1 MSLTAAETHEVT
13 QLEPAHRKIYVLDTN
28 VLLHDPTAIT
38 AFAEH
43 QVVIPMTVLEEL
55 DHIKDRRDKSVSRE
69 ARIAIQLI
77 DKIVGSASPQEIQKG
92 VEIPGSNLDE
102 NRLGALAIFP
112 DQLIAD
118 DAEVPFLNTNED
130 HANDNRIINVALR
143 LSADHPGAFVCLVTK
158 DINMRIKAKGS
169 GLEHVEDY
177 RHDRVLD
184 DIDLLSTGYECFAGD
199 FWSSI
204 EQVDTVREENL
215 TLHRI
220 PRSELPDAYPN
231 QFVYDEQDF
240 IAYVDHVDDD
250 YVYLAVDSRDHL
262 MNQRFW
268 GLSPRNL
275 EQAMAMRLLDSE
287 DVDMTVLTG
296 PAGSGKTLLALAAAL
311 HQVAEEER
319 YQRVL
324 VSRPVMPLGRD
335 IGFLPGDVED
345 KLKPWMQPIHDNVDF
360 LLGLNHRSDR
370 RQSGRGIGD
379 LVGQGLLE
387 VEPLTYIRGRSL
399 PNQFIIIDEAQNL
412 TPHEVKTILT
422 RAGDGTKIVLT
433 GDPYQI
439 DHPYVDS
446 VSNGLTYLVEHFK
459 GLPIAATVTLRKG
472 ERSELAELASN
483 VL

>member
-1 MSLTAAETHEVT
+1 MSLIAAETHEVT
-13 QLEPAHRKIYVLDTN
+13 QLDTAHRKIYVLDTN

-215 TLHRI
+215 ITLRQH
-220 PRSELPDAYPN
+220 
-231 QFVYDEQDF
+231 
-240 IAYVDHVDDD
+240 
-250 YVYLAVDSRDHL
+250 
-262 MNQRFW
+262 
-268 GLSPRNL
+268 
-275 EQAMAMRLLDSE
+275 
-287 DVDMTVLTG
+287 
-296 PAGSGKTLLALAAAL
+296 
-311 HQVAEEER
+311 
-319 YQRVL
+319 
-324 VSRPVMPLGRD
+324 
-335 IGFLPGDVED
+335 LPGAFTAV
-345 KLKPWMQPIHDNVDF
+345 
-360 LLGLNHRSDR
+360 
-370 RQSGRGIGD
+370 
-379 LVGQGLLE
+379 
-387 VEPLTYIRGRSL
+387 
-399 PNQFIIIDEAQNL
+399 
-412 TPHEVKTILT
+412 
-422 RAGDGTKIVLT
+422 
-433 GDPYQI
+433 
-439 DHPYVDS
+439 
-446 VSNGLTYLVEHFK
+446 
-459 GLPIAATVTLRKG
+459 
-472 ERSELAELASN
+472 
-483 VL
+483 

>member
-1 MSLTAAETHEVT
+1 MPLTAAETHEVT
-13 QLEPAHRKIYVLDTN
+13 QLETANRKIYVLDTN
-28 VLLHDPTAIT
+28 VLLHDPTAVT

-43 QVVIPMTVLEEL
+43 HVVIPMTVLEEL

-77 DKIVGSASPQEIQKG
+77 DKVVGSASPREIQSG

-102 NRLGALAIFP
+102 HRLGTLAIFP

-118 DAEVPFLNTNED
+118 DAEVPFLSTNED
-130 HANDNRIINVALR
+130 QANDNRIINVALR
-143 LSADHPGAFVCLVTK
+143 LSADFPGAFVCLVTK

-169 GLEHVEDY
+169 GLKHVEDY

-204 EQVDTVREENL
+204 EQVDTVREGSL

-220 PRSELPDAYPN
+220 PRSELPHAYPN

-240 IAYVDHVDDD
+240 IAYVDQVDDQ

-268 GLSPRNL
+268 GLAPRNL

-296 PAGSGKTLLALAAAL
+296 PAGSGKTLLALAYGL
-311 HQVAEEER
+311 HAILEQRKYNKLIVARSTPPIAEE
-319 YQRVL
+319 
-324 VSRPVMPLGRD
+324 
-335 IGFLPGDVED
+335 IGFLPGTEEE
-345 KLKPWMQPIHDNVDF
+345 KMAPWLAAFDDNLEILHGADECSNGSIEYVKERANIQF
-360 LLGLNHRSDR
+360 KSLNFM
-370 RQSGRGIGD
+370 
-379 LVGQGLLE
+379 
-387 VEPLTYIRGRSL
+387 RGRSF
-399 PNQFIIIDEAQNL
+399 NGAYIVIDEAQGLTQFQLKSIISRVGADSKLVVLGNL
-412 TPHEVKTILT
+412 
-422 RAGDGTKIVLT
+422 A
-433 GDPYQI
+433 QI
-439 DHPYVDS
+439 DNKYISPLTS
-446 VSNGLTYLVEHFK
+446 GLTYLVEKIKQYPHA
-459 GLPIAATVTLRKG
+459 GVMHVNGIVRSRLAAF
-472 ERSELAELASN
+472 AEENL
-483 VL
+483 